1 MKDKLEK
8 TILDL
13 QTDPSTPAN
22 KVLLN
27 VLKGALREIKDLE
40 DVREFATKEV
50 AEADMKV
57 DNSYIHTENL
67 YDIQKAEIIQ
77 RLYNNL
83 TVEKLEQIEADI
95 ISTMKSYKS

>member
-8 TILDL
+8 TISDL

-27 VLKGALREIKDLE
+27 VLKGALREMKSLE
-40 DVREFATKEV
+40 YSKEYAEEEMGKSDSV
-50 AEADMKV
+50 A

-67 YDIQKAEIIQ
+67 YDIQTAEIIQ